1 MRWRLQLT
9 NFHYVSV
16 YVLRMYVCINVCT
29 HVRILYVSGEAALLA
44 SVKMNRLLHVEGLV
58 SWQVRA
64 RAISVRKQPVLCA
77 LTMSTK
83 VL

>member
-1 MRWRLQLT
+1 
-9 NFHYVSV
+9 
-16 YVLRMYVCINVCT
+16 MYVCINVCT

-64 RAISVRKQPVLCA
+64 RARFLSVSSQFFVP
-77 LTMSTK
+77 SQ
-83 VL
+83 